1 MDSHH
6 WPLKS
11 YRGKTSSPES
21 GLPSPASGHIKG
33 SPVMGLPA
41 FVVRDRLSAADGGS
55 LIPDGVGLLVQDEA
69 VVDEATFDHKS
80 VIVQAFYPVLLT
92 VTSELGIHLHP
103 ALAGAGDSWGHY
115 VLLSQVQPLCST
127 VSRAL

>member
-1 MDSHH
+1 MDLHH
-6 WPLKS
+6 WPLNLF
-11 YRGKTSSPES
+11 RGKTSSPES

-41 FVVRDRLSAADGGS
+41 FVVLDRLSAADGGS

-69 VVDEATFDHKS
+69 VVDETTFDHKS

-92 VTSELGIHLHP
+92 VTSEFGIHLHP

-115 VLLSQVQPLCST
+115 ILLSQVQPLCST